1 MAELRKSQA
10 QLMEEVHTPP
20 QEESNVKN
28 GVDEL
33 AFTMVELAKTMVEM
47 PKEEARV
54 NIQIQPIPLKRLK
67 EDMSPKATSYTQLGL
82 EKEQP
87 LQEKGISI

>member
-1 MAELRKSQA
+1 
-10 QLMEEVHTPP
+10 MEEVQTPP

-33 AFTMVELAKTMVEM
+33 AFTMAELIKTMVKM
-47 PKEEARV
+47 PKEEASV
-54 NIQIQPIPLKRLK
+54 NIQIQPIPFKHLK
-67 EDMSPKATSYTQLGL
+67 EEMTLKATSYTQLGF

-87 LQEKGISI
+87 L